1 MELTLEASALPLF
14 PQALVPEFDFDTYLG
29 ALMPRKLN
37 DTESVVIYALPY
49 YQKLTNLLKGT
60 KKRFVGTCRC
70 ETRFSKPKAHSYGNL
85 CNFLGC
91 WPTTSCGDLS
101 ATDLTTSTPGS
112 KEYNRNSTG
121 NWATRCK
128 KQNPLYPHKNHQ
140 GLVRARRDSP
150 ALEIL
155 RVLREWEPGQRRR
168 RHVCREVL

>member
-60 KKRFVGTCRC
+60 KKRFVGMLGWDMQMGKYARIST
-70 ETRFSKPKAHSYGNL
+70 TRFSKPQAHSYGYR
-85 CNFLGC
+85 CNFPGC

-155 RVLREWEPGQRRR
+155 RVLREW
-168 RHVCREVL
+168 